1 MAQKT
6 AMHLLWEWID
16 ANYHEDNFNL
26 NDARDMSL
34 KLEKEQIMKA
44 YDDGAIETMKEQ
56 EGLDISKDQ
65 NGEESGKYYNEKY
78 NK

>member
-1 MAQKT
+1 MAQQT
-6 AMHLLWEWID
+6 AMQQLWDWID

-26 NDARDMSL
+26 NDAREMSL

-44 YDDGAIETMKEQ
+44 VYDSMGTNFDPNWGRAEQ
-56 EGLDISKDQ
+56 
-65 NGEESGKYYNEKY
+65 YYNETFKGG